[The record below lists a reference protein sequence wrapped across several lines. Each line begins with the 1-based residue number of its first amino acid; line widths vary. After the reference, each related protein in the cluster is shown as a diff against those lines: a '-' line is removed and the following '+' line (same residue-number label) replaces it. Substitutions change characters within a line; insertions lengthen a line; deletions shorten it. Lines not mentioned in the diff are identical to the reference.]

1 MAYKFDPN
9 DETTNLSDDIFF
21 ISVETIRKNIGDL
34 GMKTLQIIAYEGI
47 SEVPE
52 LIKAVRNVILFS
64 TGKPVSED
72 SVRRSIQSLRANGLI
87 RTKEVNTGV
96 RRFTILKL
104 LSNGKMFANHFF
116 DKPPVES
123 EWEELDREHASVE
136 HGYLIKDTKKIL
148 EEKCIYDSVTT
159 GRTENR
165 IVISEKHACI
175 PDIVGVYGDIWDY
188 YEVEC
193 GTHNQKDFDYKCTK
207 LAHVTYDILFVAQNR
222 QVLKKTITKQVE
234 HWISKMGRE
243 KLKELG
249 RKVYLTTLKDL
260 QNDKWTY
267 IYDMTT
273 DEPICCFGKKKG
285 GES

>member
-9 DETTNLSDDIFF
+9 DKTTNLSDNIFF
-21 ISVETIRKNIGDL
+21 ISIDTIRKNIGDL

-47 SEVPE
+47 SEEPE

-64 TGKPVSED
+64 TGRPVSED
-72 SVRRSIQSLRANGLI
+72 SIRRSIQSLRANGLI
-87 RTKEVNTGV
+87 RTEEINTGV

-148 EEKCIYDSVTT
+148 EEKGIYDSITT

-165 IVISEKHACI
+165 IIISEKHASI
-175 PDIVGVYGDIWDY
+175 PDIVGIYGDTRDY

-193 GTHNQKDFDYKCTK
+193 GTHNQRDFDYKCTK
-207 LAHVTYDILFVAQNR
+207 LAHVTNNLIFVSQNR
-222 QVLKKTITKQVE
+222 YVQKRIITKQVE

>member
-9 DETTNLSDDIFF
+9 DKTTNLSDNTFF
-21 ISVETIRKNIGDL
+21 ISVGTIRKNIGDL

-47 SEVPE
+47 SEEPE

-72 SVRRSIQSLRANGLI
+72 SIRRSIQSLWLNGLI

-148 EEKCIYDSVTT
+148 EGKGIYDSITT

-175 PDIVGVYGDIWDY
+175 PDIVGVCEDKWDC

-193 GTHNQKDFDYKCTK
+193 GTHNQKEFNYKCSK
-207 LAHVTYDILFVAQNR
+207 LANVTSNILFVSQNR
-222 QVLKKTITKQVE
+222 EVLKKKIVKQVE
-234 HWISKMGRE
+234 HWIGKVGRE

-249 RKVYLTTLKDL
+249 IKVYLTTLKDL

-285 GES
+285 GEN

>member
-9 DETTNLSDDIFF
+9 DKTTNLSNNTFF
-21 ISVETIRKNIGDL
+21 ISVGTIRKNIGDL
-34 GMKTLQIIAYEGI
+34 GMKTLQILAYEGN
-47 SEVPE
+47 SEEPE
-52 LIKAVRNVILFS
+52 LINAVRNVILFS

-72 SVRRSIQSLRANGLI
+72 SIRRSIQSLWSNGLI
-87 RTKEVNTGV
+87 ERKEVNTGV
-96 RRFTILKL
+96 RRFNILKL
-104 LSNGKMFANHFF
+104 LSNGKMFANHVF
-116 DKPPVES
+116 DKTPVES
-123 EWEELDREHASVE
+123 EWEELEREHARVE

-148 EEKCIYDSVTT
+148 EEKGVYDSITT

-165 IVISEKHACI
+165 IRISDDRSCI
-175 PDIVGVYGDIWDY
+175 PDIACTLGDGCDF

-193 GTHNQKDFDYKCTK
+193 GTHNQKDFDYKCDKLVRLTK
-207 LAHVTYDILFVAQNR
+207 ILIFVSQNR
-222 QVLKKTITKQVE
+222 YVLKKAITKQVE
-234 HWISKMGRE
+234 HWIGKVGRE
-243 KLKELG
+243 KLKALG

-267 IYDMTT
+267 IYDMTM

>member
-9 DETTNLSDDIFF
+9 DQTTNISDNIVFIGFETT
-21 ISVETIRKNIGDL
+21 RKNVGDL
-34 GMKTLQIIAYEGI
+34 GMKTIQVMAYEGI
-47 SEVPE
+47 SEEKE
-52 LIKAVRNVILFS
+52 LIRAVSDVILFS
-64 TGKPVSED
+64 TGQLVSDD
-72 SVRRSIQSLRANGLI
+72 SIRKSVERLRLNGLI
-87 RTKEVNTGV
+87 KAKEVNTGV
-96 RRFTILKL
+96 RRFKILKL
-104 LSNGKMFANHFF
+104 LSNGYLFVKHFF
-116 DKPPVES
+116 RKDPVES
-123 EWEELDREHASVE
+123 EWEIIKREHASVE

-148 EEKCIYDSVTT
+148 EDKGIYDTVTT

-175 PDIVGVYGDIWDY
+175 PDIVGVRENKRDC

-193 GTHNQKDFDYKCTK
+193 GTHNQKEFNYKCFK
-207 LAHVTYDILFVAQNR
+207 LANVTSNILFVAQNR
-222 QVLKKTITKQVE
+222 EVLKKKIVKQVE
-234 HWISKMGRE
+234 HWIGKVGRE

-249 RKVYLTTLKDL
+249 IKVYLTTLKDL

-267 IYDMTT
+267 IYDMTM

>member
-1 MAYKFDPN
+1 MAYKFDPK
-9 DETTNLSDDIFF
+9 DETTNLLETGFYSDM
-21 ISVETIRKNIGDL
+21 ERKRRAIGDL
-34 GMKTLQIIAYEGI
+34 GMKMMQVMASEGI
-47 SEVPE
+47 SEEPE
-52 LIKAVRNVILFS
+52 LIRVAWDVIAYLTLDPISTTSIRRCFDALRNTF
-64 TGKPVSED
+64 
-72 SVRRSIQSLRANGLI
+72 LI
-87 RTKEVNTGV
+87 KTEEVNTGI
-96 RRFTILKL
+96 RRFHIHRLTADGKL
-104 LSNGKMFANHFF
+104 FAIHYF
-116 DKPPVES
+116 KKAPVES
-123 EWEELDREHASVE
+123 EYERFIREHASAH

-148 EEKCIYDSVTT
+148 EEKGIYDTVTT

-175 PDIVGVYGDIWDY
+175 PDIVGVYGDIQDC

-207 LAHVTYDILFVAQNR
+207 LAHVMYDILFVTQNR
-222 QVLKKTITKQVE
+222 QVLKKTVTKQVE

-273 DEPICCFGKKKG
+273 DEPICCVGKKKG

>member
-9 DETTNLSDDIFF
+9 DQTTNISDNIVF
-21 ISVETIRKNIGDL
+21 ISFGTTRKNVGDL
-34 GMKTLQIIAYEGI
+34 GMKTIQVMAYEGI
-47 SEVPE
+47 SEEKE
-52 LIKAVRNVILFS
+52 LIRAVSDVILFS
-64 TGKPVSED
+64 AGQLVSDD
-72 SVRRSIQSLRANGLI
+72 SIRKSVERLRANGLI
-87 RTKEVNTGV
+87 ERKEVNTGI
-96 RRFTILKL
+96 RRFNILKL
-104 LSNGKMFANHFF
+104 LSNGYLFVRHFF
-116 DKPPVES
+116 RKDPVES
-123 EWEELDREHASVE
+123 EWEKIQREHASVE

-165 IVISEKHACI
+165 VWISEDRFCI
-175 PDIVGVYGDIWDY
+175 PDIVGIYGDTREY

-222 QVLKKTITKQVE
+222 QILKKTVTKQVE

-273 DEPICCFGKKKG
+273 DEPICCFAKKKG

>member
-21 ISVETIRKNIGDL
+21 TSVETIRKNIGDL

-64 TGKPVSED
+64 TGEPVSED
-72 SVRRSIQSLRANGLI
+72 SVRWSIQSLCSNGLI
-87 RTKEVNTGV
+87 RIKEVNTGV
-96 RRFTILKL
+96 RRFNILKP
-104 LSNGKMFANHFF
+104 LSNGRMFANHVF
-116 DKPPVES
+116 DKKPVES
-123 EWEELDREHASVE
+123 EWQKLEREHSSVE

-148 EEKCIYDSVTT
+148 EEKGIYNSVTT

-175 PDIVGVYGDIWDY
+175 PDIIGIYGDMQDC

-222 QVLKKTITKQVE
+222 QVLKKTMKKQVE
-234 HWISKMGRE
+234 HWIGKMGRE

>member
-9 DETTNLSDDIFF
+9 DKTTNLSDNTFF
-21 ISVETIRKNIGDL
+21 ISVGTIRKNIGDL

-47 SEVPE
+47 SEEPE

-72 SVRRSIQSLRANGLI
+72 SIRRSIQSLWLNGLI

-116 DKPPVES
+116 DKTPVES

-148 EEKCIYDSVTT
+148 EGKGIYDSITT

-165 IVISEKHACI
+165 IIISEKHACI
-175 PDIVGVYGDIWDY
+175 PDIVGVYGDIRDY

-193 GTHNQKDFDYKCTK
+193 GTHNQKDFDYKCDKLVRLTK
-207 LAHVTYDILFVAQNR
+207 ILIFVSQNR
-222 QVLKKTITKQVE
+222 YVLKKTLTKQVE
-234 HWISKMGRE
+234 HWIGKVGRE

-249 RKVYLTTLKDL
+249 IKVYLTTLKDL
-260 QNDKWTY
+260 QNGKWTY
-267 IYDMTT
+267 IYDMTA